1 MKKVLAYVATAVLL
15 GFAVIMLPLTMQIGS
30 SAFRSPLSPTNPQ
43 FMDNPAEDAT
53 KGADFSVLL
62 YYGLAKDP
70 ANLLPPSLVLFSGLI
85 VALTVYV
92 ILKRRM
98 P

>member
-43 FMDNPAEDAT
+43 FMDNPTEGTT
-53 KGADFSVLL
+53 KGEDYLIL
-62 YYGLAKDP
+62 QYYGIAKQP
-70 ANLLPPSLVLFSGLI
+70 ANLLPSSLVFFSGLI
-85 VALTVYV
+85 VALTAYV